1 MSSDFKR
8 GFLIALGIMAAII
21 VVGWVMKL
29 LLWITSSAL

>member
-1 MSSDFKR
+1 MSDDFKK

-29 LLWITSSAL
+29 L